1 MSELRYESLPQVCW
15 DCASGAAATGGW
27 YVVGGAEPIGAGGT
41 GAAAGGA
48 TEVVGGAVGGAAV
61 VVVGCGDV
69 VATGVEV
76 TLDVVIDAVVA
87 LSPGPLDCGA
97 QPLSSSVSA
106 PANASPVPTKVL
118 KRLLMFPYREAA
130 RPD

>member
-1 MSELRYESLPQVCW
+1 M
-15 DCASGAAATGGW
+15 
-27 YVVGGAEPIGAGGT
+27 GGAEAIGAGGT

-48 TEVVGGAVGGAAV
+48 TEVVVGAAV
-61 VVVGCGDV
+61 VVVGCGKV

-76 TLDVVIDAVVA
+76 ASDVVIDAVAA

-106 PANASPVPTKVL
+106 PANASPVPTTVL
-118 KRLLMFPYREAA
+118 KRLLMFPY
-130 RPD
+130 